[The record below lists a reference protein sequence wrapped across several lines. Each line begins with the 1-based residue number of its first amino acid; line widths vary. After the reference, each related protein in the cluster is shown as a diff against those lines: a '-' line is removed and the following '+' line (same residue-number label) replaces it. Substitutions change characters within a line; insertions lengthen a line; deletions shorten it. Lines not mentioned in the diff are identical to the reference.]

1 VSTRDVG
8 EALAAIAMRPDSE
21 WPALVAKLPDELRT
35 QALIW
40 LRANRERLDDD
51 EATPALEGDRYELG
65 VLLDVGATASVW
77 QAHDA
82 KLGRNVAIKVFRGE
96 RSAVIDEILAEARAA
111 AEVTSDHVVRVLDV
125 HGADPP
131 YIVMELVGEWEPKRG
146 VLAPGGSAAAI
157 RPRSDDE
164 AVRWVRDVARGV
176 HDAHLRNVFHRDLKP
191 HNVLIT
197 PFSRRARIADF
208 GLAVSDGHETSVA
221 SGTIDGTRDRAL
233 QIAGTPGYIAP
244 EQASGLPQ
252 TLDPHDLDERAVLVG
267 LDVWGL
273 GALAFDLLAGRP
285 PWQAEADLEPWEL
298 AASATDAPELPRSL
312 PRRLRRI
319 VGKALAIAASD
330 RYATAGE
337 LADDLDA
344 YLAREPTS
352 HDSSRAA
359 RFWLW
364 CRRNPQLTIT
374 VGLATALAAISG
386 GTYMQIVEVGAQRN
400 ALAVEARKEAL
411 DNAELQAHGVKVRA
425 ELAATE
431 HELDAKNAELEQV
444 KQTLTDADKEYEAIV
459 AANERALAD
468 ASAATRALAD
478 QLAQAHTER
487 DTAKFGRK
495 LYEDFWN
502 RARLESEQADRDRD
516 QAQRDRD
523 GARDERDK
531 ALEER
536 DAAVDART
544 QVEQERDRA
553 LADRDRAEAIRRRIE
568 GDLAKVTAQLAALKG
583 LPAPQA
589 KPSAT
594 PSVQAQRVP
603 PTAGSAA
610 PRTPAIAPAAGSAAP
625 PTKPAAATGS
635 ATPPTK
641 PAAATGSAAPTPT
654 LATGSDATP
663 IP

>member
-1 VSTRDVG
+1 MTTTRDVG
-8 EALAAIAMRPDSE
+8 ETLATYAQRPESE
-21 WPALVAKLPDELRT
+21 WPALVAKLPEELRT

-40 LRANRERLDDD
+40 LRANRERVDDD

-96 RSAVIDEILAEARAA
+96 RSPVLDEILAEARAA
-111 AEVTSDHVVRVLDV
+111 AEITSDHVVRVLDV
-125 HGADPP
+125 HDADPP

-157 RPRSDDE
+157 RPRSEDE

-208 GLAVSDGHETSVA
+208 GLAVSEGSDT
-221 SGTIDGTRDRAL
+221 SGTIDADRDRAL

-252 TLDPHDLDERAVLVG
+252 TLDPHDLDERAVLVA

-273 GALAFDLLAGRP
+273 GALAFDLLADRP
-285 PWQAEADLEPWEL
+285 PWQADDGLEPWEL
-298 AASATDAPELPRSL
+298 AASATEAPELPRSL
-312 PRRLRRI
+312 PRALRRI
-319 VGKALAIAASD
+319 LRKALAIEPRQ

-352 HDSSRAA
+352 LDSSRIA

-374 VGLATALAAISG
+374 VGLATILAAISG
-386 GTYMQIVEVGAQRN
+386 ATYMQIVEVRAQRN
-400 ALAVEARKEAL
+400 ALVLESDTEAQRIV
-411 DNAELQAHGVKVRA
+411 DLQQRGATLRA
-425 ELAATE
+425 DLATTD
-431 HELDAKNAELEQV
+431 HDLTAKNAELEQV
-444 KQTLTDADKEYEAIV
+444 KQTLTDADTEYKAVVE
-459 AANERALAD
+459 ANERALAD

-478 QLAQAHTER
+478 QLAQARTER

-502 RARLESEQADRDRD
+502 RARAESEQADRDRD
-516 QAQRDRD
+516 QAQHDRD
-523 GARDERDK
+523 EAHDERDK

-536 DAAVDART
+536 DAAVDARS

-583 LPAPQA
+583 LPATPA
-589 KPSAT
+589 KPGAT
-594 PSVQAQRVP
+594 PAVQAR
-603 PTAGSAA
+603 
-610 PRTPAIAPAAGSAAP
+610 APAAGSAAP
-625 PTKPAAATGS
+625 APKPPVAGGS
-635 ATPPTK
+635 ATAAPLLK
-641 PAAATGSAAPTPT
+641 PAVATGSAAPT
-654 LATGSDATP
+654 LSIGSDATATP
-663 IP
+663 